1 MKNIFKKIKFYFF
14 FNTLSISTNLLYKI
28 HFFLSNLNFLFK
40 KNFFTNY
47 FLNDI
52 NFLNE
57 INFLNKNL
65 YCLLKNVY
73 TTPNKEEII
82 SEISSCYQND
92 KNLLRKSSS
101 AKDSYSTTILDP
113 SKIKPN
119 ILNKIIPIKVINFL
133 KNYFNSNVKIYS
145 MHIYR
150 TTPDVNYINPSFLW
164 HFDNVPFYSV
174 KCMILLTDTDS
185 TNGAMKIMSGKIS
198 KKAISNKFYDRY
210 LHSTVIDE
218 NISKFNYEYASG
230 SAGDAFFF
238 HNGRCLHKAINPL
251 LKSRTVIVIDFV
263 PSFCKIDDNKIL
275 EYSHFYNAGIYVN
288 PFTNKKQETLI

>member
-1 MKNIFKKIKFYFF
+1 M
-14 FNTLSISTNLLYKI
+14 
-28 HFFLSNLNFLFK
+28 
-40 KNFFTNY
+40 
-47 FLNDI
+47 
-52 NFLNE
+52 
-57 INFLNKNL
+57 
-65 YCLLKNVY
+65 
-73 TTPNKEEII
+73 
-82 SEISSCYQND
+82 
-92 KNLLRKSSS
+92 
-101 AKDSYSTTILDP
+101 LDP

-133 KNYFNSNVKIYS
+133 KNYFNSNIKIYS

-150 TTPDVNYINPSFLW
+150 TIPDISYINPSFLW

-174 KCMILLTDTDS
+174 KCMIFLNDTDS

-210 LHSTVIDE
+210 LHSNEIDE
-218 NISKFNYEYASG
+218 NISKFNFEFASG

-251 LKSRTVIVIDFV
+251 LKPRTVIVIDFV
-263 PSFCKIDDNKIL
+263 PSFYKIDNNIIL
-275 EYSHFYNAGIYVN
+275 EHSHFYNMGIYVN